1 MRGLERKRSRVI
13 PLVAVVL
20 AAVACAACQSP
31 PPPLVTEP
39 AGPPPR
45 IRITNV
51 FVFDGRVDGLTP
63 PHDVVLD
70 HGRVEGIVRKGMLPA
85 EGEIVIDGTGH
96 VLMPGLVDVHGH
108 TGSQSAPSWS
118 GAGRFPD
125 PARNLQSYLY
135 AGVTTVFDP
144 GDLAP
149 DVFDR
154 REAVARG
161 ELLGPRIFASGPIFT
176 TPGGHPVGALHGIVP
191 WWIRWYVQRRITRE
205 VGTPEEAR
213 AAVAGLLP
221 TRPDFI
227 KVAVDAVPLGAPTLG
242 GDVLK
247 AIVEEARAHGIRTVA
262 HIGTVADAL
271 AAADAGVAAWM
282 HGVYKERIPDEAI
295 ARFKAARIPYVAT
308 TFVFDGYA
316 DLVEGTR
323 TSTALERETVPAD
336 VLASLENVPPDALP
350 EEFHEFLKLLAATRE
365 VRCDNVRRVSAAG
378 VPILAGADAQLGVFP
393 GPALHREIDALIR
406 CGVSPVN
413 ALRAATSAAARFVT
427 GEDEPEFGIV
437 RAGSR
442 ADLLLVNGDPLV
454 EPAAVHSIALVIKDG
469 RILERHP
476 IAGAGATATPG
487 GS

>member
-1 MRGLERKRSRVI
+1 MGLERKRSRVV
-13 PLVAVVL
+13 PLIAVVV
-20 AAVACAACQSP
+20 AALACAACQP
-31 PPPLVTEP
+31 TPPPLVTKP

-51 FVFDGRVDGLTP
+51 FVFDGRVDRLMP
-63 PHDVVLD
+63 PQDVVLD
-70 HGRVEGIVRKGMLPA
+70 HGRVEGLVRKGMLPA
-85 EGEIVIDGTGH
+85 EGEIIIDGTGK

-108 TGSQSAPSWS
+108 TGAQSAPSWS
-118 GAGRFPD
+118 AAGRFPD

-149 DVFDR
+149 DVFNR
-154 REAVARG
+154 REAVARD
-161 ELLGPRIFASGPIFT
+161 ELLGPRIFAAGPIFT

-191 WWIRWYVQRRITRE
+191 WWIRWYVQPRLTRE
-205 VGTPEEAR
+205 VGTPGEAR

-221 TRPDFI
+221 SRPDFI

-271 AAADAGVAAWM
+271 AAADAGVAGWM
-282 HGVYKERIPDEAI
+282 HGVYKERIPDDAI

-308 TFVFDGYA
+308 TFVFDDYA
-316 DLVEGTR
+316 DLVEGKR

-336 VLASLENVPPDALP
+336 VLASLEKPPPDGLP
-350 EEFHEFLKLLAATRE
+350 ADFAEFMKLLAATRE

-378 VPILAGADAQLGVFP
+378 IPILAGADAQLGVFP

-406 CGVSPVN
+406 CGVPPVD

-427 GEDEPEFGIV
+427 GQDEPDFGIV
-437 RAGSR
+437 RNGSR
-442 ADLLLVNGDPLV
+442 ADLLLLNGDPLV
-454 EPAAVHSIALVIKDG
+454 EPAALHAIVLVIKDG

-476 IAGAGATATPG
+476 LAGADPTATPG
-487 GS
+487 RS

>member
-1 MRGLERKRSRVI
+1 MGLERKRSQVI
-13 PLVAVVL
+13 RGIAVVVL
-20 AAVACAACQSP
+20 ALACAACQSTS
-31 PPPLVTEP
+31 PPPLVTKP

-51 FVFDGRVDGLTP
+51 FVFDGRVDLLMP
-63 PHDVVLD
+63 PQDVVLD
-70 HGRVEGIVRKGMLPA
+70 HGRVEGLVRKGMLPA
-85 EGEIVIDGTGH
+85 EGELVIDGTGKI
-96 VLMPGLVDVHGH
+96 LMPGLVDVHGH
-108 TGSQSAPSWS
+108 TGGQSAPSWS
-118 GAGRFPD
+118 SAGRFPD

-154 REAVARG
+154 REAVARD
-161 ELLGPRIFASGPIFT
+161 ELLGPRIFTAGPIFT
-176 TPGGHPVGALHGIVP
+176 TPGGHPVGALHGLVP
-191 WWIRWYVQRRITRE
+191 WWLRWYVQRRMTRE
-205 VGTPEEAR
+205 VGTPDEAR
-213 AAVAGLLP
+213 AAVAGLVP
-221 TRPDFI
+221 SRPDFV

-242 GDVLK
+242 GAVLQ
-247 AIVEEARAHGIRTVA
+247 AIVDEARAHGIRTVA

-308 TFVFDGYA
+308 TFVFDDYA

-336 VLASLENVPPDALP
+336 VLASLEKLPPDALP
-350 EEFHEFLKLLAATRE
+350 DDFREFMKLLAATRE

-406 CGVSPVN
+406 CGVRPID

-427 GEDEPEFGIV
+427 GQEEPEFGIV
-437 RAGSR
+437 RVGSR
-442 ADLLLVNGDPLV
+442 ADLLLVNGNPLV
-454 EPAAVHSIALVIKDG
+454 EPAALHSILLVIKDG
-469 RILERHP
+469 RVLERHP
-476 IAGAGATATPG
+476 LAGAGPTATPG

>member
-1 MRGLERKRSRVI
+1 MRIERKRSRLARGI
-13 PLVAVVL
+13 VAVVL
-20 AAVACAACQSP
+20 VLACATCQSSP
-31 PPPLVTEP
+31 PPPLVTRP

-51 FVFDGRVDGLTP
+51 FVFDGRLDRLTP
-63 PHDVVLD
+63 PQDVVLD
-70 HGRVEGIVRKGMLPA
+70 RGRVEGIVRKGMLAA
-85 EGEIVIDGTGH
+85 EGELVIDGTGH

-118 GAGRFPD
+118 SAGRFPD

-154 REAVARG
+154 REAVARD
-161 ELLGPRIFASGPIFT
+161 ELLGPRIFAAGPIFT
-176 TPGGHPVGALHGIVP
+176 TPGGHPVGVLHGIVP
-191 WWIRWYVQRRITRE
+191 WWIRWYVQPRMTRE
-205 VGTPEEAR
+205 VGTPDEAR

-221 TRPDFI
+221 SRPDFI

-282 HGVYKERIPDEAI
+282 HGVYKEPIPDEAL

-308 TFVFDGYA
+308 TFVFDDYA
-316 DLVEGTR
+316 DLVEGKR
-323 TSTALERETVPAD
+323 TATALERETVPAD
-336 VLASLENVPPDALP
+336 VLASLESVPPDGLP
-350 EEFHEFLKLLAATRE
+350 GEFRDFMKLLAATRD
-365 VRCDNVRRVSAAG
+365 VRCENVRRVSAAG
-378 VPILAGADAQLGVFP
+378 IPILAGADAQLGVFP

-406 CGVSPVN
+406 CGVPPVD

-437 RAGSR
+437 RSGGR
-442 ADLLLVNGDPLV
+442 ADLLLVNGNPLV
-454 EPAAVHSIALVIKDG
+454 EPAALHSLLLVIKDG

-476 IAGAGATATPG
+476 LAGAGPTAPPR

>member
-1 MRGLERKRSRVI
+1 MERNRAR
-13 PLVAVVL
+13 VL
-20 AAVACAACQSP
+20 ARVLPFVVTLVCAACQSSA
-31 PPPLVTEP
+31 PPPLVTRA

-51 FVFDGRVDGLTP
+51 FVFDGRVDGLMP
-63 PHDVVLD
+63 PQDVVLED
-70 HGRVEGIVRKGMLPA
+70 GRVKGIVRKGMLPA
-85 EGEIVIDGTGH
+85 DGELVIDGTGK

-108 TGSQSAPSWS
+108 TGGQSAPSWS
-118 GAGRFPD
+118 SAGRFPD

-161 ELLGPRIFASGPIFT
+161 ELLGPQIFAAGPIFT

-191 WWIRWYVQRRITRE
+191 WWISWYVQRRMTRE
-205 VGTPEEAR
+205 VATPEEAR
-213 AAVAGLLP
+213 AAIVALLP
-221 TRPDFI
+221 SRPDFI
-227 KVAVDAVPLGAPTLG
+227 KVAVDAVPLGAPMLG
-242 GDVLK
+242 GEVLK

-262 HIGTVADAL
+262 HIGTVADAM

-308 TFVFDGYA
+308 TFVFDAYA
-316 DLVEGTR
+316 DLIEGKR
-323 TSTALERETVPAD
+323 QSTALERETVPAD
-336 VLASLENVPPDALP
+336 VLASLEKVPPDALP
-350 EEFHEFLKLLAATRE
+350 GEFGEFMKLLAATRDA
-365 VRCDNVRRVSAAG
+365 RCDNVRRVSAAG

-406 CGVSPVN
+406 CGVAPVD
-413 ALRAATSAAARFVT
+413 ALRAATSAAARFVS
-427 GEDEPEFGIV
+427 GQDEPEFGIL
-437 RAGSR
+437 RDGSR
-442 ADLLLVNGDPLV
+442 ADLILVKGNPLI
-454 EPAAVHSIALVIKDG
+454 EPAAVHAIELVIKDG

-476 IAGAGATATPG
+476 LAGAPATATPA

>member
-1 MRGLERKRSRVI
+1 MRIERKRSRLARGI
-13 PLVAVVL
+13 VAVVL
-20 AAVACAACQSP
+20 VLACATCQSSP
-31 PPPLVTEP
+31 PPPLVTRP

-51 FVFDGRVDGLTP
+51 FVFDGRLDRLTP
-63 PHDVVLD
+63 PQDVVLD
-70 HGRVEGIVRKGMLPA
+70 RGRVEGIVRKGMLAA
-85 EGEIVIDGTGH
+85 EGELVIDGTGH

-118 GAGRFPD
+118 SAGRFPD

-154 REAVARG
+154 REAVARD
-161 ELLGPRIFASGPIFT
+161 ELLGPRIFAAGPIFT
-176 TPGGHPVGALHGIVP
+176 TPGGHPVGVLHGIVP
-191 WWIRWYVQRRITRE
+191 WWIRWY
-205 VGTPEEAR
+205 
-213 AAVAGLLP
+213 
-221 TRPDFI
+221 
-227 KVAVDAVPLGAPTLG
+227 
-242 GDVLK
+242 VLK

-282 HGVYKERIPDEAI
+282 HGVYKEPISDEAL

-308 TFVFDGYA
+308 TFVFDDYA
-316 DLVEGTR
+316 DLVEGKR
-323 TSTALERETVPAD
+323 TATALERETVPAD
-336 VLASLENVPPDALP
+336 VLASLESVPPDGLP
-350 EEFHEFLKLLAATRE
+350 GEFRDFMKLLAATRD

-378 VPILAGADAQLGVFP
+378 IPILAGADAQLGVFP

-406 CGVSPVN
+406 CGVPPVD

-437 RAGSR
+437 RSGGR
-442 ADLLLVNGDPLV
+442 ADLLLVNGNPLV
-454 EPAAVHSIALVIKDG
+454 EPAALHSLLLVIKDG

-476 IAGAGATATPG
+476 LAGAGPTAPPR